1 LPGLSR
7 AEEKLVQGLVRRR
20 RRADER
26 LFVAEGVRVTEEL
39 LAAGVV
45 PRFAAVSPSLEDT
58 ERGRRLR
65 ERLARATE
73 PRAVTDGELG
83 RLAQTRS
90 PQGVLVV
97 AEIPG
102 TGLEAVRPGETARA
116 LVLDAVQDP
125 GNIGTLARSAAAFG
139 CALVVCLP
147 GTVDPWNAKSVRASA
162 GALFRLP
169 IVEAGPAELWAWLER
184 HDFRVLGADA
194 GGEPLGDLAGAA
206 RAALVVGNEG
216 AGLSDEVRTRCHR
229 LVAVPMAGDTESL
242 NVAVAAGILLYDL
255 TRGRQ

>member
-7 AEEKLVQGLVRRR
+7 AEERLVLGLGRRR

-26 LFVAEGVRVTEEL
+26 LFVAEGVRVVEEL

-45 PRFAAVSPSLEDT
+45 PHLAAVSPSLEDT
-58 ERGRRLR
+58 GRGRRLSD
-65 ERLARATE
+65 RLRQAATVRAL
-73 PRAVTDGELG
+73 TDGELG
-83 RLAQTRS
+83 RLAHTRS

-97 AEIPG
+97 AEIPAR
-102 TGLEAVRPGETARA
+102 GLDEVRPGAVAPA

-139 CALVVCLP
+139 CQLLACLP

-169 IVEAGPAELWAWLER
+169 VVEAGVAELWDWLDR
-184 HDFRVLGADA
+184 HDFVVLGADA
-194 GGEPLGDLAGAA
+194 GGDPLGRTHAAG
-206 RAALVVGNEG
+206 RTALVVGNEG
-216 AGLSDEVRTRCHR
+216 SGLGDEVRARCHR

-255 TRGRQ
+255 TRGPQ